1 MSGKSRWVWSSL
13 LLQSA
18 LLAYYEAIEWI
29 NIFPW
34 NDIRKGNGQARLDW
48 IVTAVVIVLNGITLI
63 RLKWGMIAAVL
74 GYGFWLWLQIDGWW
88 LPYIRGA
95 SPGWAR
101 VYSRFFSQTVKFLP
115 SFGTHLAPDAC
126 HIVLQGL
133 VAGAMVTTLLGIV
146 EIRRTKALP

>member
-48 IVTAVVIVLNGITLI
+48 IVTAVVIVLI
-63 RLKWGMIAAVL
+63 
-74 GYGFWLWLQIDGWW
+74 
-88 LPYIRGA
+88 
-95 SPGWAR
+95 
-101 VYSRFFSQTVKFLP
+101 
-115 SFGTHLAPDAC
+115 
-126 HIVLQGL
+126 
-133 VAGAMVTTLLGIV
+133 
-146 EIRRTKALP
+146 